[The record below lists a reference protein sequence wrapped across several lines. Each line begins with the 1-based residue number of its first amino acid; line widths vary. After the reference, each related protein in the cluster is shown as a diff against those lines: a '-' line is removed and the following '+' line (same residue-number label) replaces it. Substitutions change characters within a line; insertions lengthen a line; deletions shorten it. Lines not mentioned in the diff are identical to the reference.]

1 MEDVSHDRGQ
11 LILITGLV
19 IAVVLV
25 GTVMILNTAIYT
37 ENLATRD
44 TGDDTSEA
52 IEFRNVVIDGTREIL
67 GNENETDPEGALDQY
82 FTQIE
87 GHYAEDT
94 TVVSVERTG
103 EVADSSVEIILRY
116 RTPDLRYE
124 DTVEVSA

>member
-1 MEDVSHDRGQ
+1 MEDVNHDRGQ

-52 IEFRNVVIDGTREIL
+52 IEFRNVVIDGSTEIL
-67 GNENETDPEGALDQY
+67 RNETETLNDALNQY
-82 FTQIE
+82 FLQVE
-87 GHYAEDT
+87 RHYAEDT
-94 TVVSVERTG
+94 TVVSVELVG
-103 EVADSSVEIILRY
+103 DADDLVEIELHY
-116 RTPDLRYE
+116 QTPDLRYE

>member
-1 MEDVSHDRGQ
+1 MEDVNHDRGQ

-19 IAVVLV
+19 IAAVLV

-52 IEFRNVVIDGTREIL
+52 IEFRNVVIDGSTEIL
-67 GNENETDPEGALDQY
+67 RNETETLNDALNQY
-82 FTQIE
+82 FLQVE
-87 GHYAEDT
+87 RHYAEDT
-94 TVVSVERTG
+94 TVVSVELVG
-103 EVADSSVEIILRY
+103 DADDLVEIELHY
-116 RTPDLRYE
+116 QTPDLRYE